1 MTLGSRGG
9 LYTVKHRREPT
20 ASRGHACSRATGADA
35 RRQWRIAADAA
46 AFAQDA
52 ARGSA
57 RGHAAHRH
65 EARLRARRVRHVHG
79 ADRRQAGAEL
89 PPPAG
94 PARGPGDHDDRR
106 HGGRVRSSSPPGR
119 LRGVGRGAVRL
130 LHARHPAVRKIA
142 ARGKSAPD
150 APGDP
155 RGVGGQ
161 PVPVHRLHQNPG
173 GGRARGRP
181 VAMKLV
187 GRPLPKVDAATKV
200 TGRALYADDI
210 VLPRTLHCKILRSPH
225 PHARILSIDTSG
237 ARRIPG
243 VVAVITGTDLP
254 IKFGILPVTQDERAL
269 EHEKVRYVGDPIAAV
284 AALEEEIAA
293 AACDA
298 IAVEYEVLE
307 PVMTI
312 DAALQKPKDE
322 PIQDYGGPNN
332 VHKFVAL
339 EFGDVDAGFGR
350 AEVIREDVF
359 FFQGNTHLP
368 MEQHSAIATYV
379 DGKVTL
385 WSSTQVVHYV
395 HRALSKVLELPMHRI
410 RVIGAAHGGGFG
422 GKTDPFAHEIIV
434 CKLAM
439 LTGRP
444 VKCTLTREEVFYAHR
459 GRHPVLM
466 WVRSGVTRDGRI
478 TAMHFRSALDGGAYG
493 SYGVASTFY
502 TGALQTVTYDIPAY
516 RFEGCRVFTN
526 KPPCGP
532 KRGHGTPQPRFAL
545 ELHLEKIAL
554 DIGLDPVELK
564 QRNFVKPNTRTV
576 NWLRVTSCGL
586 DECTERVIKA
596 SRFHDRKTRVG
607 RGMGF
612 AISSYLSGA
621 GTAIYWNDMPHS
633 EVQIKVDRGGVTAYC
648 GAMDIGQGSDSV
660 LATIIAEE
668 LGLQPSDI
676 RLVTADTDTTPIDL
690 GSYSSRVTF
699 MAGNAALEAARKMR
713 ALLVEAVAAKTGAE
727 ASAIDVSEA
736 RVGDCSFE
744 EASVLAEARFGTLTT
759 AGSYTPPKIA
769 GPYKG
774 SGVGPSPA
782 YSYSAC
788 VVDLDA
794 DARTGLIHV
803 NKIWIAHDVGRAI
816 NPLLV
821 EGQVEGSVYMG
832 LGEALMEEQV
842 FRKGLH
848 KWPSMLEYKSPT
860 FLDMPEVKTFIV
872 ETDDPE
878 GPYGAKE
885 AGQGP
890 LLPVPPAVSAA
901 VFDALGVWIDEVPV
915 TPEKVIE
922 ALRRKEKGEPPRYGP
937 PRFPSS

>member
-1 MTLGSRGG
+1 
-9 LYTVKHRREPT
+9 
-20 ASRGHACSRATGADA
+20 
-35 RRQWRIAADAA
+35 
-46 AFAQDA
+46 
-52 ARGSA
+52 
-57 RGHAAHRH
+57 
-65 EARLRARRVRHVHG
+65 
-79 ADRRQAGAEL
+79 
-89 PPPAG
+89 
-94 PARGPGDHDDRR
+94 
-106 HGGRVRSSSPPGR
+106 
-119 LRGVGRGAVRL
+119 
-130 LHARHPAVRKIA
+130 
-142 ARGKSAPD
+142 
-150 APGDP
+150 
-155 RGVGGQ
+155 
-161 PVPVHRLHQNPG
+161 
-173 GGRARGRP
+173 
-181 VAMKLV
+181 MKLV

-439 LTGRP
+439 MTGRP

-466 WVRSGVTRDGRI
+466 WVRTGVTRDGQI

-502 TGALQTVTYDIPAY
+502 TGALQPVTYDLPAY

-545 ELHLEKIAL
+545 ELHLEKIAH

-668 LGLQPSDI
+668 LGLQPADI

-713 ALLVEAVAAKTGAE
+713 AMLVEAVQ
-727 ASAIDVSEA
+727 ASGRGIDDVT
-736 RVGDCSFE
+736 FE
-744 EASVLAEARFGTLTT
+744 QASVLAEARFGTLAS

-794 DARTGLIHV
+794 DPRTGLIHV
-803 NKIWIAHDVGRAI
+803 NKVWIAHDVGRAI

-832 LGEALMEEQV
+832 LGEALMEEQT

-860 FLDMPEVKTFIV
+860 FLDVPEIETFIV
-872 ETDDPE
+872 ETIDPE

-890 LLPVPPAVSAA
+890 LLPVPPALCSA
-901 VFDALGVWIDEVPV
+901 VFDALGVWIDEIPV
-915 TPEKVIE
+915 TPEKVLE
-922 ALRRKEKGEPPRYGP
+922 ALRRKEKGEPARYGP
-937 PRFPSS
+937 PLFPPIPYPPVIKVDPPNGESRAATAAI

>member
-1 MTLGSRGG
+1 M
-9 LYTVKHRREPT
+9 
-20 ASRGHACSRATGADA
+20 
-35 RRQWRIAADAA
+35 
-46 AFAQDA
+46 
-52 ARGSA
+52 
-57 RGHAAHRH
+57 
-65 EARLRARRVRHVHG
+65 RV
-79 ADRRQAGAEL
+79 
-89 PPPAG
+89 
-94 PARGPGDHDDRR
+94 
-106 HGGRVRSSSPPGR
+106 
-119 LRGVGRGAVRL
+119 VG
-130 LHARHPAVRKIA
+130 
-142 ARGKSAPD
+142 
-150 APGDP
+150 
-155 RGVGGQ
+155 Q
-161 PVPVHRLHQNPG
+161 
-173 GGRARGRP
+173 
-181 VAMKLV
+181 
-187 GRPLPKVDAATKV
+187 PLPKVDAVSKV
-200 TGRALYADDI
+200 TGRAIYADDM
-210 VLPRTLHCKILRSPH
+210 LPPRTLHCRILRSPH
-225 PHARILSIDTSG
+225 PHARILSIDTSA

-243 VVAVITGTDLP
+243 VLAVITGADLP

-284 AALEEEIAA
+284 AATEEEIAA

-298 IAVEYEVLE
+298 IKVEYEVLD
-307 PVMTI
+307 PVMSI
-312 DAALQKPKDE
+312 DAALQEPKDE
-322 PIQDYGGPNN
+322 RIQDYGGPHNI
-332 VHKFVAL
+332 HKLVAL
-339 EFGDVDAGFGR
+339 EFGDVEGGFAR
-350 AEVIREDVF
+350 ASHIREDVF

-368 MEQHSAIATYV
+368 MEQHSAVATFV

-395 HRALSKVLELPMHRI
+395 HRALAKVLELPMNRI

-434 CKLAM
+434 GKLAM

-466 WVRSGVTRDGRI
+466 WVRTGVTADGHI
-478 TAMHFRSALDGGAYG
+478 TAMHFKSALDGGAYG

-545 ELHLEKIAL
+545 ELHLEKIAQ

-564 QRNFVKPNTRTV
+564 RRNFVKPNTRTV

-586 DECTERVIKA
+586 EECTDKVMRA
-596 SRFHDRKTRVG
+596 SRYHERQMRPG
-607 RGMGF
+607 HGMGF

-633 EVQIKVDRGGVTAYC
+633 EVQIKVDRGGVTAFC

-660 LATIIAEE
+660 LATIVAEE
-668 LGLQPSDI
+668 LGLQPADV

-713 ALLVEAVAAKTGAE
+713 AMLVEAVE
-727 ASAIDVSEA
+727 ASGRKYDDV
-736 RVGDCSFE
+736 SFE
-744 EASVLAEARFGTLTT
+744 EASVLAETRFGTLTT

-782 YSYSAC
+782 YSYTAC

-794 DARTGLIHV
+794 DARTGIARV

-821 EGQVEGSVYMG
+821 EGQIEGSVYMG
-832 LGEALMEEQV
+832 LGEALMEEQT

-860 FLDMPEVKTFIV
+860 FLDMPEVETFIV
-872 ETDDPE
+872 ETIDPE

-890 LLPVPPAVSAA
+890 LLPVPPAICSA
-901 VFDALGVWIDEVPV
+901 VYDALGVWIDEIPV
-915 TPEKVIE
+915 TPEKVVE

-937 PRFPSS
+937 PRFPSIPYPETIKVTPPGADGRFAHPEGAC

>member
-1 MTLGSRGG
+1 MTGQNG
-9 LYTVKHRREPT
+9 
-20 ASRGHACSRATGADA
+20 
-35 RRQWRIAADAA
+35 
-46 AFAQDA
+46 FA
-52 ARGSA
+52 
-57 RGHAAHRH
+57 
-65 EARLRARRVRHVHG
+65 V
-79 ADRRQAGAEL
+79 
-89 PPPAG
+89 
-94 PARGPGDHDDRR
+94 
-106 HGGRVRSSSPPGR
+106 
-119 LRGVGRGAVRL
+119 
-130 LHARHPAVRKIA
+130 I
-142 ARGKSAPD
+142 GK
-150 APGDP
+150 
-155 RGVGGQ
+155 
-161 PVPVHRLHQNPG
+161 
-173 GGRARGRP
+173 
-181 VAMKLV
+181 
-187 GRPLPKVDAATKV
+187 PLPKVDAVSRV
-200 TGRALYADDI
+200 TGQAIYADDM
-210 VLPRTLHCKILRSPH
+210 LPPRTLHCRILRSPH
-225 PHARILSIDTSG
+225 PHARILSIDTSA

-243 VVAVITGTDLP
+243 VVAVITGADLP

-284 AALEEEIAA
+284 AATDEEIAA
-293 AACDA
+293 SACDA

-307 PVMTI
+307 PVMSI
-312 DAALQKPKDE
+312 DAALAKPKDE

-332 VHKFVAL
+332 IHKLVAL
-339 EFGDVDAGFGR
+339 EFGDVDGGFAR
-350 AEVIREDVF
+350 ADHVREDVF

-368 MEQHSAIATYV
+368 MEQHSAIATCV

-395 HRALSKVLELPMHRI
+395 HRALAKVLELPMNRI
-410 RVIGAAHGGGFG
+410 RVVGAAHGGGFG
-422 GKTDPFAHEIIV
+422 GKTDPFAHEIV
-434 CKLAM
+434 VAKLAM
-439 LTGRP
+439 MTGRP

-466 WVRSGVTRDGRI
+466 WVRTGVTKDGRI
-478 TAMHFRSALDGGAYG
+478 TAMHFKTALDGGAYG

-532 KRGHGTPQPRFAL
+532 KRGHGTPQPRFAI
-545 ELHLEKIAL
+545 ELHLEKIARDL
-554 DIGLDPVELK
+554 GLDPVDMK
-564 QRNFVKPNTRTV
+564 RRNFVAPMTRTV

-586 DECTERVIKA
+586 EECT
-596 SRFHDRKTRVG
+596 TRVVEASG
-607 RGMGF
+607 FRTRKRQPGHGMGF
-612 AISSYLSGA
+612 AISSYLCGA

-660 LATIIAEE
+660 LAAVVAEE
-668 LGLQPSDI
+668 LGLQPKDI
-676 RLVTADTDTTPIDL
+676 RLVTADTDSTPIDL

-713 ALLVEAVAAKTGAE
+713 ALLVEAAAVKMGRPADSVT
-727 ASAIDVSEA
+727 
-736 RVGDCSFE
+736 VGGGRIGDFTFE
-744 EASVLAEARFGTLTT
+744 EASVLAEARFGTLTSG
-759 AGSYTPPKIA
+759 GSYTPPKIA

-794 DARTGLIHV
+794 DPRTGLLHI
-803 NKIWIAHDVGRAI
+803 NKVWIAHDVGRAI

-832 LGEALMEEQV
+832 LGEALMEEQT

-860 FLDMPEVKTFIV
+860 FLDMPDVETFIV
-872 ETDDPE
+872 ETNDPE

-890 LLPVPPAVSAA
+890 LLPVIPAVSAA

-915 TPEKVIE
+915 TPEKIVE
-922 ALRRKEKGEPPRYGP
+922 ALRRQGKGEPPRYGP
-937 PRFPSS
+937 PGFPDVPYPPCIKVEPPPKELDRAAPAAI

>member
-1 MTLGSRGG
+1 M
-9 LYTVKHRREPT
+9 
-20 ASRGHACSRATGADA
+20 
-35 RRQWRIAADAA
+35 
-46 AFAQDA
+46 
-52 ARGSA
+52 
-57 RGHAAHRH
+57 
-65 EARLRARRVRHVHG
+65 RV
-79 ADRRQAGAEL
+79 
-89 PPPAG
+89 
-94 PARGPGDHDDRR
+94 
-106 HGGRVRSSSPPGR
+106 
-119 LRGVGRGAVRL
+119 VG
-130 LHARHPAVRKIA
+130 K
-142 ARGKSAPD
+142 
-150 APGDP
+150 
-155 RGVGGQ
+155 
-161 PVPVHRLHQNPG
+161 
-173 GGRARGRP
+173 
-181 VAMKLV
+181 
-187 GRPLPKVDAATKV
+187 PLPKVDAAAKV
-200 TGRALYADDI
+200 TGRAIYADDM
-210 VLPRTLHCKILRSPH
+210 LPPRTLHCKILHSPH
-225 PHARILSIDTSG
+225 PHARILSIDTSA

-243 VVAVITGTDLP
+243 VLAVITGADLP

-284 AALEEEIAA
+284 AATEEEIAA

-298 IAVEYEVLE
+298 IAVEYAVLE
-307 PVMTI
+307 PVMSI
-312 DAALQKPKDE
+312 EEALEEPKDE
-322 PIQDYGGPNN
+322 RIQDYGGPNN
-332 VHKFVAL
+332 VHKLVAL
-339 EFGDVDAGFGR
+339 EFGDVEGGFTR
-350 AEVIREDVF
+350 ADHIREDLF
-359 FFQGNTHLP
+359 FYQGNTHLP
-368 MEQHSAIATYV
+368 MEQHSAVATYV
-379 DGKVTL
+379 DGKLTL

-395 HRALSKVLELPMHRI
+395 HRALSKVLELPMSRI

-434 CKLAM
+434 SKLAM

-444 VKCTLTREEVFYAHR
+444 IKCTLTREEVFYAHR

-466 WVRSGVTRDGRI
+466 WVRTGVTKDGRI

-545 ELHLEKIAL
+545 EMHLEKIAHDL
-554 DIGLDPVELK
+554 GLDPVELK
-564 QRNFVKPNTRTV
+564 RRNFVQPNTMTV

-586 DECTERVIKA
+586 DECTDRVLQA
-596 SRFHDRKTRVG
+596 SNYRNRARRPGH
-607 RGMGF
+607 GMGF

-633 EVQIKVDRGGVTAYC
+633 EVQIKVDRGGVTVYC

-660 LATIIAEE
+660 LATIVAEE
-668 LGLQPSDI
+668 LGLQPSEI

-713 ALLVEAVAAKTGAE
+713 VMLEEAAGGRFGEIT
-727 ASAIDVSEA
+727 
-736 RVGDCSFE
+736 FE
-744 EASVLAEARFGTLTT
+744 EASILAEAKFGTLTS

-794 DARTGLIHV
+794 DPVTGLIRI
-803 NKIWIAHDVGRAI
+803 NKVWIAHDVGRAI

-832 LGEALMEEQV
+832 LGEALMEEQT

-860 FLDMPEVKTFIV
+860 FLDMPEVETFIV
-872 ETDDPE
+872 ETVDPE

-890 LLPVPPAVSAA
+890 LLPVPPAVCAA
-901 VFDALGVWIDEVPV
+901 VYDALGVWIDEIPV
-915 TPEKVIE
+915 TPEKVLD
-922 ALRRKEKGEPPRYGP
+922 ALRRKRKGELPRYGP
-937 PRFPSS
+937 AKFPSIPYPPTIKVEPPSNASTATI

>member
-1 MTLGSRGG
+1 MTG
-9 LYTVKHRREPT
+9 TNHFEV
-20 ASRGHACSRATGADA
+20 
-35 RRQWRIAADAA
+35 I
-46 AFAQDA
+46 
-52 ARGSA
+52 
-57 RGHAAHRH
+57 
-65 EARLRARRVRHVHG
+65 
-79 ADRRQAGAEL
+79 
-89 PPPAG
+89 
-94 PARGPGDHDDRR
+94 
-106 HGGRVRSSSPPGR
+106 
-119 LRGVGRGAVRL
+119 
-130 LHARHPAVRKIA
+130 
-142 ARGKSAPD
+142 GK
-150 APGDP
+150 
-155 RGVGGQ
+155 
-161 PVPVHRLHQNPG
+161 
-173 GGRARGRP
+173 
-181 VAMKLV
+181 
-187 GRPLPKVDAATKV
+187 PLPKVDAVSRV
-200 TGRALYADDI
+200 TGQAVYADDM
-210 VLPRTLHCKILRSPH
+210 LPPRTLHCRILRSPH
-225 PHARILSIDTSG
+225 PHARILSIDTAA

-243 VVAVITGTDLP
+243 VQAVITGADLP

-269 EHEKVRYVGDPIAAV
+269 ELEKARYVGDPIAAV
-284 AALEEEIAA
+284 AATDEEIAA

-298 IAVEYEVLE
+298 IEVEYEVLD
-307 PVMTI
+307 PVMSI
-312 DAALQKPKDE
+312 DAALASPKDE
-322 PIQDYGGPNN
+322 RIQDYGGPHNI
-332 VHKFVAL
+332 HKLVAL
-339 EFGDVDAGFGR
+339 EFGDVDAGFAR
-350 AEVIREDVF
+350 ADHVREDVF

-379 DGKVTL
+379 DGRVTL

-395 HRALSKVLELPMHRI
+395 HRALARVLELPMSRI

-422 GKTDPFAHEIIV
+422 GKTDPFAHEIV
-434 CKLAM
+434 VAKLAM
-439 LTGRP
+439 ITGRP

-466 WVRSGVTRDGRI
+466 WVRTGVTRDGRI
-478 TAMHFRSALDGGAYG
+478 TAMHFKSALDGGAYG

-532 KRGHGTPQPRFAL
+532 KRGHGTPQPRFAV
-545 ELHLEKIAL
+545 ELHLEKIARDL
-554 DIGLDPVELK
+554 GLDPVEMK
-564 QRNFVKPNTRTV
+564 RRNFVKPMTRTV

-586 DECTERVIKA
+586 EECTERVMEA
-596 SRFHDRKTRVG
+596 SGYRDRERRPG

-612 AISSYLSGA
+612 AVSSYLSGA

-633 EVQIKVDRGGVTAYC
+633 EVQIKVDRGGVTAFC

-660 LATIIAEE
+660 LAAVVAEE
-668 LGLQPSDI
+668 LGLQPKDV

-699 MAGNAALEAARKMR
+699 MAGNAALQAARNMR
-713 ALLVEAVAAKTGAE
+713 ALLVEAAAAKMGCSTDE
-727 ASAIDVSEA
+727 IV
-736 RVGDCSFE
+736 VGQGRIGDLSFE
-744 EASVLAEARFGTLTT
+744 EVTVLAEARFGTLTS

-788 VVDLDA
+788 VVDLQA
-794 DARTGLIHV
+794 DARTGLV
-803 NKIWIAHDVGRAI
+803 KIDNVWIAHDVGRAI

-832 LGEALMEEQV
+832 LGEALMEEQT

-860 FLDMPEVKTFIV
+860 FLDMPEVHTFIV
-872 ETDDPE
+872 ETVDPE

-890 LLPVPPAVSAA
+890 LLPVIPAVSAA

-915 TPEKVIE
+915 TPEKIVE
-922 ALRRKEKGEPPRYGP
+922 ALRRKDKGEPARYGP
-937 PRFPSS
+937 PGFPDIPYPDTIKVEPPTKELDRDAAAPSI

>member
-1 MTLGSRGG
+1 MT
-9 LYTVKHRREPT
+9 
-20 ASRGHACSRATGADA
+20 
-35 RRQWRIAADAA
+35 
-46 AFAQDA
+46 AQKN
-52 ARGSA
+52 SFS
-57 RGHAAHRH
+57 
-65 EARLRARRVRHVHG
+65 V
-79 ADRRQAGAEL
+79 
-89 PPPAG
+89 
-94 PARGPGDHDDRR
+94 
-106 HGGRVRSSSPPGR
+106 
-119 LRGVGRGAVRL
+119 
-130 LHARHPAVRKIA
+130 I
-142 ARGKSAPD
+142 GKPFPKPD
-150 APGDP
+150 A
-155 RGVGGQ
+155 VS
-161 PVPVHRLHQNPG
+161 
-173 GGRARGRP
+173 
-181 VAMKLV
+181 
-187 GRPLPKVDAATKV
+187 KV
-200 TGRALYADDI
+200 TGRAVYADDM
-210 VLPRTLHCKILRSPH
+210 LPARTLHCRILRSPH
-225 PHARILSIDTSG
+225 PHARILSIDTSA
-237 ARRIPG
+237 ARRMPG
-243 VVAVITGTDLP
+243 VLAVITGADLP

-284 AALEEEIAA
+284 AAVDEEIAA

-298 IAVEYEVLE
+298 ISVEYEVLE
-307 PVMTI
+307 PVMSI
-312 DAALQKPKDE
+312 AEALAATKDE
-322 PIQDYGGPNN
+322 RIQDYGGPNN
-332 VHKFVAL
+332 IHKLVAL
-339 EFGDVDAGFGR
+339 EFGDVEAGFEK
-350 AEVIREDVF
+350 ADHIREDVF

-368 MEQHSAIATYV
+368 MEQHSAIATFV
-379 DGKVTL
+379 DGRVTL

-395 HRALSKVLELPMHRI
+395 HRALAKVLELPMNRI

-466 WVRSGVTRDGRI
+466 WVRTGVTKDGHI
-478 TAMHFRSALDGGAYG
+478 TAMHFKTALDGGAYG

-502 TGALQTVTYDIPAY
+502 TGALQTVTYDLPAY

-545 ELHLEKIAL
+545 ELHLEKIAH
-554 DIGLDPVELK
+554 DIGIDSVDLK
-564 QRNFVKPNTRTV
+564 QRNFVKPMTRTV
-576 NWLRVTSCGL
+576 NWLRITSCGL
-586 DECTERVIKA
+586 EECTERVVTA
-596 SRFHDRKTRVG
+596 SGYRNRKKQRG

-612 AISSYLSGA
+612 AISSYMSGA

-660 LATIIAEE
+660 LAAIVAEE
-668 LGLQPSDI
+668 LGLQPRDI

-699 MAGNAALEAARKMR
+699 MAGNAALQAARKMR
-713 ALLVEAVAAKTGAE
+713 GMLVEAVAAKMGRAAE
-727 ASAIDVSEA
+727 AVAVAAGRI
-736 RVGDCSFE
+736 GDFTFE
-744 EASVLAEARFGTLTT
+744 EASVLAEARFGTLTS

-794 DARTGLIHV
+794 DPRTGIVHL
-803 NKIWIAHDVGRAI
+803 NKVWIAHDVGRAI

-832 LGEALMEEQV
+832 LGEALMEEQA

-860 FLDMPEVKTFIV
+860 FMDMPEVETFIV
-872 ETDDPE
+872 ETVDPE

-890 LLPVPPAVSAA
+890 LLPVIPAVSSA
-901 VFDALGVWIDEVPV
+901 VFDALGVWIDEIPV
-915 TPEKVIE
+915 TPEKIVE
-922 ALRRKEKGEPPRYGP
+922 ALRRKEKGEPPRFGP
-937 PRFPSS
+937 VRFPAIPYPACIKVEPPSKDLSASAASI

>member
-1 MTLGSRGG
+1 MSTPSR
-9 LYTVKHRREPT
+9 
-20 ASRGHACSRATGADA
+20 
-35 RRQWRIAADAA
+35 
-46 AFAQDA
+46 
-52 ARGSA
+52 
-57 RGHAAHRH
+57 
-65 EARLRARRVRHVHG
+65 
-79 ADRRQAGAEL
+79 
-89 PPPAG
+89 PP
-94 PARGPGDHDDRR
+94 RN
-106 HGGRVRSSSPPGR
+106 GR
-119 LRGVGRGAVRL
+119 
-130 LHARHPAVRKIA
+130 
-142 ARGKSAPD
+142 
-150 APGDP
+150 
-155 RGVGGQ
+155 
-161 PVPVHRLHQNPG
+161 
-173 GGRARGRP
+173 
-181 VAMKLV
+181 
-187 GRPLPKVDAATKV
+187 KVDFAVIGKPFPRVDGGAKV
-200 TGRALYADDI
+200 TGQAVYADDV
-210 VLPRTLHCKILRSPH
+210 VLPRTLHCKFLRSPH
-225 PHARILSIDTSG
+225 PHARIVSVDTSA

-243 VVAVITGTDLP
+243 VKAVITGADLP
-254 IKFGILPVTQDERAL
+254 VKFGILPVTQDERAL

-284 AALEEEIAA
+284 AATDEETAA

-298 IAVEYEVLE
+298 IAVEYEVFE
-307 PVMTI
+307 PVMSI
-312 DAALQKPKDE
+312 EEALRAPKGE
-322 PIQDYGGPNN
+322 RIQDYGGPNN
-332 VHKFVAL
+332 IHKLVAL
-339 EFGDVDAGFGR
+339 EFGDMDGGF
-350 AEVIREDVF
+350 AKADHIREDVF

-368 MEQHSAIATYV
+368 MEQHSAIASFI

-395 HRALSKVLELPMHRI
+395 HRALAKVLELPMNRI

-422 GKTDPFAHEIIV
+422 GKTDPFAHEIV
-434 CKLAM
+434 VSKLAM
-439 LTGRP
+439 ITGRP

-466 WVRSGVTRDGRI
+466 WVRTGVTRDGLI
-478 TAMHFRSALDGGAYG
+478 TAMHFKSALDGGAYG

-502 TGALQTVTYDIPAY
+502 TGVLQPITYDIPAY

-545 ELHLEKIAL
+545 ELHLEKIAHDL
-554 DIGLDPVELK
+554 GLDPAEMK
-564 QRNFVKPNTRTV
+564 RKNFVKPMTRTV

-586 DECTERVIKA
+586 EECAQKVLHA
-596 SRFHDRKTRVG
+596 SGYGDRKRLPG
-607 RGMGF
+607 HGMGF

-660 LATIIAEE
+660 LAAIVAEQ
-668 LGLQPSDI
+668 LGLQPKDV
-676 RLVTADTDTTPIDL
+676 RLVTADSDTTPIDL

-713 ALLVEAVAAKTGAE
+713 AMLVEAVEAAGRKYE
-727 ASAIDVSEA
+727 DLK
-736 RVGDCSFE
+736 FE
-744 EASVLAEARFGTLTT
+744 EACVLAEAKFGTLVS

-794 DARTGLIHV
+794 DARTGLVHI
-803 NKIWIAHDVGRAI
+803 NKVWIAHDVGRAI

-832 LGEALMEEQV
+832 LGEALMEEQE

-860 FLDMPEVKTFIV
+860 FLDVPEMETFIV

-890 LLPVPPAVSAA
+890 LLPVIPAVNAA
-901 VFDALGVWIDEVPV
+901 VYDALGVWIDETPV
-915 TPEKVIE
+915 TPEKIVE
-922 ALRRKEKGEPPRYGP
+922 ALRRKDKGEPARVGP
-937 PRFPSS
+937 TRFPDIPYPACIKVEPPPKDLSASPAEI

>member
-1 MTLGSRGG
+1 M
-9 LYTVKHRREPT
+9 
-20 ASRGHACSRATGADA
+20 
-35 RRQWRIAADAA
+35 
-46 AFAQDA
+46 
-52 ARGSA
+52 
-57 RGHAAHRH
+57 
-65 EARLRARRVRHVHG
+65 RV
-79 ADRRQAGAEL
+79 
-89 PPPAG
+89 
-94 PARGPGDHDDRR
+94 
-106 HGGRVRSSSPPGR
+106 
-119 LRGVGRGAVRL
+119 VG
-130 LHARHPAVRKIA
+130 K
-142 ARGKSAPD
+142 
-150 APGDP
+150 
-155 RGVGGQ
+155 
-161 PVPVHRLHQNPG
+161 
-173 GGRARGRP
+173 
-181 VAMKLV
+181 
-187 GRPLPKVDAATKV
+187 PLPKVDAATKV
-200 TGRALYADDI
+200 TGRAVYADDM
-210 VLPRTLHCKILRSPH
+210 LPARTLHCRILRSPH
-225 PHARILSIDTSG
+225 PHARIVSIDTSA

-243 VVAVITGTDLP
+243 VVEVITGADLP

-284 AALEEEIAA
+284 AATDEEVAA

-298 IAVEYEVLE
+298 IEVEYEVLA
-307 PVMTI
+307 PVMSVE
-312 DAALQKPKDE
+312 AALVAPKDE
-322 PIQDYGGPNN
+322 RIHDYGGPHNI
-332 VHKFVAL
+332 HKLVAL
-339 EFGDVDAGFGR
+339 EFGDVDGGFAR
-350 AEVIREDVF
+350 ADSVREDVF
-359 FFQGNTHLP
+359 FFEGNTHLP

-379 DGKVTL
+379 DGRVTL

-434 CKLAM
+434 AKLAM

-466 WVRSGVTRDGRI
+466 WVKTGVTADGKI

-545 ELHLEKIAL
+545 ELHLEKIADDL
-554 DIGLDPVELK
+554 GLDPVALK
-564 QRNFVKPNTRTV
+564 RRNFVKPNTRTV

-586 DECTERVIKA
+586 EECTDLVVKA
-596 SRFHDRKTRVG
+596 SKFHERTRTRG
-607 RGMGF
+607 HGMGF

-648 GAMDIGQGSDSV
+648 GAMDIGQGSDSM
-660 LATIIAEE
+660 LATIVAEE

-713 ALLVEAVAAKTGAE
+713 ALLGDAVEASGRKYE
-727 ASAIDVSEA
+727 DVP
-736 RVGDCSFE
+736 FE
-744 EASVLAEARFGTLTT
+744 EATVLAEARFGTLTT

-794 DARTGLIHV
+794 HPRTGLVNV
-803 NKIWIAHDVGRAI
+803 NKVWIAHDVGRAI

-860 FLDMPEVKTFIV
+860 FLDVPEIETFIV
-872 ETDDPE
+872 ETVDRE

-890 LLPVPPAVSAA
+890 LLPVPPAVCAA
-901 VFDALGVWIDEVPV
+901 VHDALDVWIDEIPV
-915 TPEKVIE
+915 TPEKVVE
-922 ALRRKEKGEPPRYGP
+922 ALRRKDKGEPPRYGP
-937 PRFPSS
+937 LRFPLIPYPETIKVDGPDGHQDGTY

>member
-1 MTLGSRGG
+1 M
-9 LYTVKHRREPT
+9 
-20 ASRGHACSRATGADA
+20 
-35 RRQWRIAADAA
+35 
-46 AFAQDA
+46 
-52 ARGSA
+52 SA
-57 RGHAAHRH
+57 NHQFS
-65 EARLRARRVRHVHG
+65 V
-79 ADRRQAGAEL
+79 
-89 PPPAG
+89 
-94 PARGPGDHDDRR
+94 
-106 HGGRVRSSSPPGR
+106 
-119 LRGVGRGAVRL
+119 
-130 LHARHPAVRKIA
+130 I
-142 ARGKSAPD
+142 GK
-150 APGDP
+150 
-155 RGVGGQ
+155 
-161 PVPVHRLHQNPG
+161 
-173 GGRARGRP
+173 
-181 VAMKLV
+181 
-187 GRPLPKVDAATKV
+187 PLPKVDAVSRV
-200 TGRALYADDI
+200 TGQAMYADDML
-210 VLPRTLHCKILRSPH
+210 LPRTLHCRILRSPH
-225 PHARILSIDTSG
+225 PHARIRSIDTSA

-243 VVAVITGTDLP
+243 VQAVITGADLP
-254 IKFGILPVTQDERAL
+254 VKFGILPVTQDERAL

-284 AALEEEIAA
+284 AATDEEVAA

-298 IAVEYEVLE
+298 IVVDYEVLE
-307 PVMTI
+307 PVMSI
-312 DAALQKPKDE
+312 DAALLQPKGE
-322 PIQDYGGPNN
+322 RIQDYGGPNN
-332 VHKFVAL
+332 IHKLVAL
-339 EFGDVDAGFGR
+339 EFGDVEGGFAR
-350 AEVIREDVF
+350 ADHVREDVF

-395 HRALSKVLELPMHRI
+395 HRALSKVLELPMNRI

-422 GKTDPFAHEIIV
+422 GKTDPFAHEIV
-434 CKLAM
+434 VAKLAM
-439 LTGRP
+439 ITGRP

-466 WVRSGVTRDGRI
+466 WVRTGVTGDGRI
-478 TAMHFRSALDGGAYG
+478 TAMHFKSALDGGAYG

-532 KRGHGTPQPRFAL
+532 KRGHGTPQPRFAI
-545 ELHLEKIAL
+545 ELHLEKIAHEL
-554 DIGLDPVELK
+554 GIDPVEMK
-564 QRNFVKPNTRTV
+564 QRNFVKPMTRTV

-586 DECTERVIKA
+586 EECTARVMEA
-596 SRFHDRKTRVG
+596 SGYRTREHRPG
-607 RGMGF
+607 HGMGF

-660 LATIIAEE
+660 LAAVVAEE
-668 LGLQPSDI
+668 LGLQPRDV

-713 ALLVEAVAAKTGAE
+713 GLLVEAAAAKMQ
-727 ASAIDVSEA
+727 SPPDS
-736 RVGDCSFE
+736 VGVGGGRIGDFSFE
-744 EASVLAEARFGTLTT
+744 EASILAEARFGTLAT

-794 DARTGLIHV
+794 DRRTGLVHIKKV
-803 NKIWIAHDVGRAI
+803 WIAHDVGRAI

-832 LGEALMEEQV
+832 LGEALMEEQA

-860 FLDMPEVKTFIV
+860 FLDMPDVKTFIV

-890 LLPVPPAVSAA
+890 LLPVIPAVSAA

-915 TPEKVIE
+915 TPEKIVE
-922 ALRRKEKGEPPRYGP
+922 ALRRKDKGEPPRYGP
-937 PRFPSS
+937 PGFPDVPYPDTIKVEPPPKELDRAAPASI

>member
-1 MTLGSRGG
+1 MTSNR
-9 LYTVKHRREPT
+9 K
-20 ASRGHACSRATGADA
+20 
-35 RRQWRIAADAA
+35 
-46 AFAQDA
+46 F
-52 ARGSA
+52 
-57 RGHAAHRH
+57 
-65 EARLRARRVRHVHG
+65 
-79 ADRRQAGAEL
+79 
-89 PPPAG
+89 
-94 PARGPGDHDDRR
+94 
-106 HGGRVRSSSPPGR
+106 
-119 LRGVGRGAVRL
+119 GV
-130 LHARHPAVRKIA
+130 I
-142 ARGKSAPD
+142 GK
-150 APGDP
+150 
-155 RGVGGQ
+155 
-161 PVPVHRLHQNPG
+161 
-173 GGRARGRP
+173 
-181 VAMKLV
+181 
-187 GRPLPKVDAATKV
+187 PLPRVDAVTKV
-200 TGRALYADDI
+200 TGRAVYADDMM
-210 VLPRTLHCKILRSPH
+210 LPRTLHCRILRSPH
-225 PHARILSIDTSG
+225 PHARIVSIDTSA
-237 ARRIPG
+237 ARRMPG
-243 VVAVITGTDLP
+243 VLAVITGADLP

-269 EHEKVRYVGDPIAAV
+269 EHEKVRYVGDPIAAI
-284 AALEEEIAA
+284 AATDEEIAA

-298 IAVEYEVLE
+298 ISVEYEVLE
-307 PVMTI
+307 PVMSI
-312 DAALQKPKDE
+312 EDALAEPKDE
-322 PIQDYGGPNN
+322 RIQDYGGPNN
-332 VHKFVAL
+332 IHKLVAL
-339 EFGDVDAGFGR
+339 EFGDVEGGFRR
-350 AEVIREDVF
+350 ADHVREDVF

-379 DGKVTL
+379 DGRVTL

-395 HRALSKVLELPMHRI
+395 HRALSKVLELPMNRI

-439 LTGRP
+439 MTGRP

-466 WVRSGVTRDGRI
+466 WVRSGVTSDGKI
-478 TAMHFRSALDGGAYG
+478 TAMHFRTALDGGAYG

-545 ELHLEKIAL
+545 ELHLEKIAH
-554 DIGLDPVELK
+554 DIGLDPVDLK
-564 QRNFVKPNTRTV
+564 QRNFVKPMTRTV

-586 DECTERVIKA
+586 DECTERVMQA
-596 SRFHDRKTRVG
+596 SGFKRRARRPGH
-607 RGMGF
+607 GMGF

-633 EVQIKVDRGGVTAYC
+633 EVQMKVDRGGVTAYC

-660 LATIIAEE
+660 LATIVAEE
-668 LGLQPSDI
+668 LGLQPADI

-699 MAGNAALEAARKMR
+699 MAGNAALEAASKMR
-713 ALLVEAVAAKTGAE
+713 AILVEAVASKMGCEPATVA
-727 ASAIDVSEA
+727 
-736 RVGDCSFE
+736 VGDGRIGDFSFE
-744 EASVLAEARFGTLTT
+744 EASMLAEARFGTLTS

-794 DARTGLIHV
+794 DARTGLLQV

-821 EGQVEGSVYMG
+821 QGQVEGSVYMG
-832 LGEALMEEQV
+832 LGEALMEEQT
-842 FRKGLH
+842 FRHGLH

-860 FLDMPEVKTFIV
+860 FLDMPEVETFIV
-872 ETDDPE
+872 ETVDPE

-890 LLPVPPAVSAA
+890 LLPVPPAVCSA
-901 VFDALGVWIDEVPV
+901 VYDALDVWIDEVPV
-915 TPEKVIE
+915 TPEKIVE
-922 ALRRKEKGEPPRYGP
+922 ALRRKEKGEPARYGP
-937 PRFPSS
+937 VRFPQIPYPTTIKVEPPPQKELDIAAASTI

>member
-1 MTLGSRGG
+1 M
-9 LYTVKHRREPT
+9 
-20 ASRGHACSRATGADA
+20 
-35 RRQWRIAADAA
+35 
-46 AFAQDA
+46 
-52 ARGSA
+52 
-57 RGHAAHRH
+57 
-65 EARLRARRVRHVHG
+65 RV
-79 ADRRQAGAEL
+79 
-89 PPPAG
+89 
-94 PARGPGDHDDRR
+94 
-106 HGGRVRSSSPPGR
+106 
-119 LRGVGRGAVRL
+119 VG
-130 LHARHPAVRKIA
+130 
-142 ARGKSAPD
+142 
-150 APGDP
+150 
-155 RGVGGQ
+155 Q
-161 PVPVHRLHQNPG
+161 
-173 GGRARGRP
+173 
-181 VAMKLV
+181 
-187 GRPLPKVDAATKV
+187 PLPKVDAVSKV
-200 TGRALYADDI
+200 TGRAIYADDM
-210 VLPRTLHCKILRSPH
+210 LPPRTLHCRILRSPH
-225 PHARILSIDTSG
+225 PHARILSIDTSA

-243 VVAVITGTDLP
+243 VLAVITGTDLP

-284 AALEEEIAA
+284 AATEEEIAA

-298 IAVEYEVLE
+298 IKVEYEVLD
-307 PVMTI
+307 PVMSI
-312 DAALQKPKDE
+312 DAALQEPKDE
-322 PIQDYGGPNN
+322 RIQDYGGPHNI
-332 VHKFVAL
+332 HKLVAL
-339 EFGDVDAGFGR
+339 EFGDVEGGFAR
-350 AEVIREDVF
+350 ASHIREDVF

-368 MEQHSAIATYV
+368 MEQHSAVATFV

-395 HRALSKVLELPMHRI
+395 HRALAKVLELPMNRI

-434 CKLAM
+434 GKLAM

-466 WVRSGVTRDGRI
+466 WVRTGVTADGHI
-478 TAMHFRSALDGGAYG
+478 TAMHFKSALDGGAYG

-545 ELHLEKIAL
+545 ELHLEKIAQ

-564 QRNFVKPNTRTV
+564 RRNFVKPNTRTV

-586 DECTERVIKA
+586 EECTDKVMRA
-596 SRFHDRKTRVG
+596 SRYHERQRRPG
-607 RGMGF
+607 HGMGF

-633 EVQIKVDRGGVTAYC
+633 EVQIKVDRGGVTAFC

-660 LATIIAEE
+660 LATIVAEE
-668 LGLQPSDI
+668 LGLQPADV

-713 ALLVEAVAAKTGAE
+713 AMLVEAVE
-727 ASAIDVSEA
+727 ASGRKYDDV
-736 RVGDCSFE
+736 SFE
-744 EASVLAEARFGTLTT
+744 EASVLAETRFGTLTT

-782 YSYSAC
+782 YSYTAC

-794 DARTGLIHV
+794 DARTGIARV

-821 EGQVEGSVYMG
+821 EGQIEGSVYMG
-832 LGEALMEEQV
+832 LGEALMEEQT

-860 FLDMPEVKTFIV
+860 FLDMPEVETFIV
-872 ETDDPE
+872 ETIDPE

-890 LLPVPPAVSAA
+890 LLPVPPAICSA
-901 VFDALGVWIDEVPV
+901 VYDALGVWIDEIPV
-915 TPEKVIE
+915 TPEKVVE

-937 PRFPSS
+937 PRFPSIPYPETIKVIPPGADGRFAHPEGAC

>member
-1 MTLGSRGG
+1 MIGKRLPG
-9 LYTVKHRREPT
+9 VN
-20 ASRGHACSRATGADA
+20 
-35 RRQWRIAADAA
+35 AA
-46 AFAQDA
+46 
-52 ARGSA
+52 G
-57 RGHAAHRH
+57 
-65 EARLRARRVRHVHG
+65 
-79 ADRRQAGAEL
+79 
-89 PPPAG
+89 
-94 PARGPGDHDDRR
+94 
-106 HGGRVRSSSPPGR
+106 
-119 LRGVGRGAVRL
+119 
-130 LHARHPAVRKIA
+130 
-142 ARGKSAPD
+142 
-150 APGDP
+150 
-155 RGVGGQ
+155 
-161 PVPVHRLHQNPG
+161 
-173 GGRARGRP
+173 
-181 VAMKLV
+181 
-187 GRPLPKVDAATKV
+187 KV
-200 TGRALYADDI
+200 TGRAVYADDML
-210 VLPRTLHCKILRSPH
+210 LPRTLYCRILRSPH
-225 PHARILSIDTSG
+225 PHARILSIDTSA
-237 ARRIPG
+237 ARRMQG
-243 VVAVITGTDLP
+243 VHAVVTGADLP
-254 IKFGILPVTQDERAL
+254 VKFGILPVTQDERAL

-284 AALEEEIAA
+284 AAVDEEIAA

-298 IAVEYEVLE
+298 ISVEYEVLE
-307 PVMTI
+307 PVMSI
-312 DAALQKPKDE
+312 EDALVTPKDE
-322 PIQDYGGPNN
+322 RIQDYGGPGNI
-332 VHKFVAL
+332 HKLVAL
-339 EFGDVDAGFGR
+339 EFGDVDGGFAR
-350 AEVIREDVF
+350 ADHVREDVF

-395 HRALSKVLELPMHRI
+395 HRALAKVLELPMNRI

-422 GKTDPFAHEIIV
+422 GKTDPFSHEIIV

-439 LTGRP
+439 MTGRP

-466 WVRSGVTRDGRI
+466 WVRTGATRDGLI
-478 TAMHFRSALDGGAYG
+478 TAMHFRTALDGGAYG

-545 ELHLEKIAL
+545 ELHLEKIAHDL
-554 DIGLDPVELK
+554 GLDPVKLK
-564 QRNFVKPNTRTV
+564 QRNFVKPMTRTV

-586 DECTERVIKA
+586 DECTDKVITASGYRRRERRA
-596 SRFHDRKTRVG
+596 GH
-607 RGMGF
+607 GMGF

-660 LATIIAEE
+660 LAAIVAEE
-668 LGLQPSDI
+668 LGLQPPDI

-699 MAGNAALEAARKMR
+699 MAGNAAIQAARGMR
-713 ALLVEAVAAKTGAE
+713 ALLVEAAA
-727 ASAIDVSEA
+727 A
-736 RVGDCSFE
+736 RMGCEPSSVEVGRGRIGDFSFE
-744 EASVLAEARFGTLTT
+744 EASVLAEARFGTLTS
-759 AGSYTPPKIA
+759 AGSYKPPKIA

-794 DARTGLIHV
+794 DPRTGLVHV
-803 NKIWIAHDVGRAI
+803 NQVWLAHDVGRAI
-816 NPLLV
+816 NPVLV
-821 EGQVEGSVYMG
+821 EGQVEGGVYMG
-832 LGEALMEEQV
+832 LGEALMEEQT

-860 FLDMPEVKTFIV
+860 FLDMPDVRTFIV
-872 ETDDPE
+872 ETVDPE

-890 LLPVPPAVSAA
+890 LLPIAPAVCSA
-901 VFDALGVWIDEVPV
+901 VYDALGVWIDEVPV
-915 TPEKVIE
+915 TPEKVVE
-922 ALRRKEKGEPPRYGP
+922 ALRRKEKGEPPRFGP
-937 PRFPSS
+937 SKFPHIPYPACIKVEPPSKELDSASPAAI

>member
-1 MTLGSRGG
+1 MTFD
-9 LYTVKHRREPT
+9 V
-20 ASRGHACSRATGADA
+20 
-35 RRQWRIAADAA
+35 
-46 AFAQDA
+46 
-52 ARGSA
+52 
-57 RGHAAHRH
+57 
-65 EARLRARRVRHVHG
+65 
-79 ADRRQAGAEL
+79 
-89 PPPAG
+89 
-94 PARGPGDHDDRR
+94 
-106 HGGRVRSSSPPGR
+106 
-119 LRGVGRGAVRL
+119 VG
-130 LHARHPAVRKIA
+130 K
-142 ARGKSAPD
+142 
-150 APGDP
+150 
-155 RGVGGQ
+155 
-161 PVPVHRLHQNPG
+161 
-173 GGRARGRP
+173 
-181 VAMKLV
+181 
-187 GRPLPKVDAATKV
+187 PLQRVDAVTKV
-200 TGRALYADDI
+200 TGRAIYADDM
-210 VLPRTLHCKILRSPH
+210 LPARTLHCRILRSPH
-225 PHARILSIDTSG
+225 PHARIVSIDTSA

-243 VVAVITGTDLP
+243 VQAVITGADLP

-284 AALEEEIAA
+284 AATEEEIAA

-298 IAVEYEVLE
+298 IVVEYEVLE
-307 PVMTI
+307 PVMSI
-312 DAALQKPKDE
+312 EEALVAPKDE
-322 PIQDYGGPNN
+322 RIQDYGGPHNI
-332 VHKFVAL
+332 HKLVAL
-339 EFGDVDAGFGR
+339 EFGDVEGGFAR
-350 AEVIREDVF
+350 AEHVREDIF

-379 DGKVTL
+379 DGRVTL

-395 HRALSKVLELPMHRI
+395 HRALSRVLELPMSRI

-434 CKLAM
+434 AKLAM

-466 WVRSGVTRDGRI
+466 WVKTGVTRDGLI
-478 TAMHFRSALDGGAYG
+478 TAMHFRTALDGGAYG

-545 ELHLEKIAL
+545 ELHLEKIGHDL
-554 DIGLDPVELK
+554 GIDPADLK
-564 QRNFVKPNTRTV
+564 QRNFVKPMTRTV

-586 DECTERVIKA
+586 DECTERVVKA
-596 SRFHDRKTRVG
+596 SGYMG
-607 RGMGF
+607 RERRPGHGMGF

-633 EVQIKVDRGGVTAYC
+633 EVQVKVDRGGVTLYC

-660 LATIIAEE
+660 LATIAAEE
-668 LGLQPSDI
+668 LGLRPADI

-699 MAGNAALEAARKMR
+699 MAGNAAIEAARKMR
-713 ALLVEAVAAKTGAE
+713 EILVEAVAAKMQRE
-727 ASAIDVSEA
+727 ASAIEV
-736 RVGDCSFE
+736 RGGRIGDFTFE
-744 EASVLAEARFGTLTT
+744 QAAELAETRFGTLIT

-794 DARTGLIHV
+794 DARTGLVHV

-832 LGEALMEEQV
+832 LGEALMEEQA

-860 FLDMPEVKTFIV
+860 FLDMPDVQTFIV
-872 ETDDPE
+872 ETVDPE

-890 LLPVPPAVSAA
+890 LLPVPPAVCSA
-901 VFDALGVWIDEVPV
+901 VYDALGVWIDEVPV
-915 TPEKVIE
+915 TPEKIVE
-922 ALRRKEKGEPPRYGP
+922 ALRRKAKGEPARYGP
-937 PRFPSS
+937 ARFPDIPYPTTIKVDPPPRDMDRAAAASI